1 MNSKGT
7 FYLTVLAL
15 GIFTYIFLF
24 ERHTLD
30 TDQRAERDMKLLP
43 DFDAGKVSS
52 VEILR
57 SNSVIHVDRTNGQW
71 RLTRP
76 NYPAQATMIEN
87 WLGLFNSLN
96 RPAYIS
102 AEELQEQAGG
112 LGRFGLEGAQG
123 AVGIQHGEKK
133 IRGRLGAQN
142 PIR

>member
-15 GIFTYIFLF
+15 GIFSYIFLF

-57 SNSVIHVDRTNGQW
+57 SNSVIHVDRTNG
-71 RLTRP
+71 P
-76 NYPAQATMIEN
+76 GVDAAQ
-87 WLGLFNSLN
+87 
-96 RPAYIS
+96 P
-102 AEELQEQAGG
+102 EE
-112 LGRFGLEGAQG
+112 GR
-123 AVGIQHGEKK
+123 
-133 IRGRLGAQN
+133 R
-142 PIR
+142 